1 MKLFQLIKYIMLTNW
16 SYVNGCL
23 HTQWHGWA
31 RSSPLVETLDMQLV
45 ANWATASLSVSCT
58 YHRQRRSPMCCAAM
72 HMTRCCALFLRF
84 TSHRVCMHTSAL
96 SFRSPYVK
104 PVRRCA
110 LQQCILYRTMKVAF
124 HNNLSTFCL
133 TPRQPDYLSETT
145 FCSQASAQ
153 TLSSN
158 RREQHTDPALGSSNL
173 NRA

>member
-1 MKLFQLIKYIMLTNW
+1 MCEWLPAYTMARMGTIISARGNTRHAASRQLDDRFPQCIVHLPSAKTFTNVLCGDAYD
-16 SYVNGCL
+16 S
-23 HTQWHGWA
+23 
-31 RSSPLVETLDMQLV
+31 M
-45 ANWATASLSVSCT
+45 
-58 YHRQRRSPMCCAAM
+58 
-72 HMTRCCALFLRF
+72 LRF

-110 LQQCILYRTMKVAF
+110 LQQCILYLTMKVAF

-145 FCSQASAQ
+145 FCSQAYAH